1 MHFIKSYPS
10 ANNAALVETR
20 GLHLLNET
28 IEAYSISELSIPKII
43 EQSSTRLTLQ
53 FISAEQATP
62 QLWRLLGK
70 GLAKL
75 HTIPQQQFGLD
86 YDNYI
91 GLAPQIN
98 QLHRRWGECFM
109 STRLRP
115 QAAMIKNSNVAN
127 MVNTALHD
135 NYKTVEQLLDE
146 SCDTASLLHGDL
158 WSGNVMF
165 GDGKVWLIDP
175 AVYYGDSEVDLAMSE
190 MFGGFS
196 HEFYHSY
203 WQERAVSSEYERKK
217 NIYDLYHYL
226 NHYNLFGDSYL
237 SNCERLL
244 SWLYK
249 L

>member
-1 MHFIKSYPS
+1 M
-10 ANNAALVETR
+10 VEAR
-20 GLHLLNET
+20 GLYLLNET
-28 IEAYSISELSIPKII
+28 IRAYNIEELSIPDVI

-53 FISAEQATP
+53 FISSEQATP
-62 QLWRLLGK
+62 QLWSLLGK

-75 HTIPQQQFGLD
+75 HAIPQQQFGLD

-98 QLHRRWGECFM
+98 QMHQRWGKCFM
-109 STRLRP
+109 STRLLT
-115 QAAMIKNSNVAN
+115 QAAMIKNTSVAD
-127 MVNTALHD
+127 MVNASLHD
-135 NYKTVEQLLDE
+135 NYKTVEEFLNE
-146 SCDTASLLHGDL
+146 GCHTASLLHGDL

-165 GDGKVWLIDP
+165 GQGKVWLIDP

-196 HEFYHSY
+196 QEFYHSY
-203 WQERAVSSEYERKK
+203 WQEREVSSEYETKK
-217 NIYDLYHYL
+217 NIYNLYHYL

-237 SNCERLL
+237 SDCERLL